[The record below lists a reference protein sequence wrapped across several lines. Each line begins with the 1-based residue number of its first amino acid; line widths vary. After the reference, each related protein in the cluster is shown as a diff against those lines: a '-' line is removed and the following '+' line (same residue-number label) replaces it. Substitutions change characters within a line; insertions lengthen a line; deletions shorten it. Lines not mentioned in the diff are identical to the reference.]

1 MGIFIKRLM
10 SVIKQKA
17 EWLVQL
23 VVLVVDGRWRC
34 FHSDITSHARRN
46 MNPDFRRSYLGTCG
60 KPN

>member
-1 MGIFIKRLM
+1 M

-23 VVLVVDGRWRC
+23 VVLVVGGRWRC